1 MRKSKKW
8 KKKKQLQHSA
18 AAAAVSSIDVNG
30 AEGGD
35 RITASAAAAAAAAA
49 GVSGGGATRGSS
61 EDGVAGGA
69 AHNGEVSDIMDDK
82 DSKRGLW
89 KSVKD
94 LRRMLRLVAQQYLTS
109 PQKRK
114 TFYHFPCNHPA
125 SQCIP
130 SENFL
135 LSSIPRIRLIL
146 FSVADEERT
155 GTAGKFSPS

>member
-35 RITASAAAAAAAAA
+35 RIAASAAAAAA

-94 LRRMLRLVAQQYLTS
+94 LRRMLRLVAQQYLTP

-135 LSSIPRIRLIL
+135 LSSIPRVRLTL

-155 GTAGKFSPS
+155 GTAGKFSTS